1 MSSQVVKVKD
11 NYQLPAVIRVNNKV
25 FEVRV
30 K

>member
-11 NYQLPAVIRVNNKV
+11 NHQLPEVIKVNNKI

>member
-11 NYQLPAVIRVNNKV
+11 NYQLPEVIRVNNKI

>member
-11 NYQLPAVIRVNNKV
+11 SYQLPEVIRVNNKI